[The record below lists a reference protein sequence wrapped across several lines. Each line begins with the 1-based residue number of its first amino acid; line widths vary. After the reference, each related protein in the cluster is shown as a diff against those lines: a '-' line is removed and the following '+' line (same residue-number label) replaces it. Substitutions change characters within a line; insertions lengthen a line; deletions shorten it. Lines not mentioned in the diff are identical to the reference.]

1 MPRVLVVT
9 TTTGYQTRAFD
20 EAARRLGIDLV
31 FVTDRCDQLDDP
43 WRDSAIP
50 IKFHTEDDSVRT
62 IAEAVRTKS
71 INGVL
76 ALADKAGPL
85 AARSALVLG
94 LPGHP
99 PEATRAAGNKL
110 ASRLAFR
117 NSRLLTPW
125 FEPSDLNDAPERLA
139 MDVSYPCVLKPL
151 SLSGSRGVIKADN
164 PKSFVE
170 AFVRLRQLLQRRTI
184 QALRDPASSQIMI
197 EGFID
202 GDEFALEGVLEHG
215 ELRVL
220 AIFDKPDR
228 LDGPFF
234 EETIYVTPSRL
245 PSKIQKAITREV
257 CLAIDS
263 LGLRHGPIHAEC
275 RVNAKGVWI
284 LEVAARP
291 IGGLCARALRFV
303 RSEKGHL
310 YEAENFEAVLLRH
323 AAGESIR
330 HYTRE
335 TCASAV
341 MMLPIPRRGR
351 LRSVEGM
358 EKAEQITGVDE
369 VRITAKIGQLL
380 EPIPEGASYLGFVFA
395 RAESPALAV
404 YALKSAHAQLNFEI
418 ERPLDFHQ

>member
-1 MPRVLVVT
+1 MPRVLLVT
-9 TTTGYQTRAFD
+9 TTTGYQTRSFD

-31 FVTDRCDQLDDP
+31 FATDRCDQLDDP

-50 IKFHTEDDSVRT
+50 IRFHTEDDSVRT
-62 IAEAVRTKS
+62 ISEAVRTKS
-71 INGVL
+71 IDGVL
-76 ALADKAGPL
+76 ALADKAAPL
-85 AARSALVLG
+85 AARSALALG

-99 PEATRAAGNKL
+99 PEATRVAGNKL

-117 NSRLLTPW
+117 NSKLLTPW
-125 FEPSDLNDAPERLA
+125 FKSSDLNDAPERLA

-151 SLSGSRGVIKADN
+151 SLSGSRGVIKTDD
-164 PKSFVE
+164 PQGFVK

-184 QALRDPASSQIMI
+184 QALRDPSSSQIII

-202 GDEFALEGVLEHG
+202 GDEFALEGVLENG
-215 ELRVL
+215 KLQIFAL
-220 AIFDKPDR
+220 FDKPDR

-245 PSKIQKAITREV
+245 SSTIQEAITREIR
-257 CLAIDS
+257 LAIDL

-291 IGGLCARALRFV
+291 IGGLCARTLRFV
-303 RSEKGHL
+303 RSKKDLACEREGL
-310 YEAENFEAVLLRH
+310 EAVLLRH
-323 AAGESIR
+323 AVGESIR
-330 HYTRE
+330 SYTRE

-341 MMLPIPRRGR
+341 MMLPIPMRGR
-351 LRSVEGM
+351 LRSVEGI
-358 EKAEQITGVDE
+358 EKAAQITGIEE
-369 VRITAKIGQLL
+369 VRITAKTDQLL

-395 RAESPALAV
+395 RAESPELAV
-404 YALKSAHAQLNFEI
+404 YALKSAHAQLNFKI
-418 ERPLDFHQ
+418 ERPLDFCE

>member
-1 MPRVLVVT
+1 MPRVLLVT

-20 EAARRLGIDLV
+20 EAARRLDIDLV

-50 IKFHTEDDSVRT
+50 IRFHAEDDSVRT
-62 IAEAVRTKS
+62 IAEAVRMKP
-71 INGVL
+71 IDGVL
-76 ALADKAGPL
+76 ALADKAVPL
-85 AARSALVLG
+85 AARSALALG

-125 FEPSDLNDAPERLA
+125 FEPSGLNDAPERLA

-164 PKSFVE
+164 PKSFVK
-170 AFVRLRQLLQRRTI
+170 AFIRLRQLLQRRTI

-215 ELRVL
+215 KLQVL

-245 PSKIQKAITREV
+245 SSTIQKAITREV
-257 CLAIDS
+257 RLAIDS

-291 IGGLCARALRFV
+291 IGGLCARTLRFV
-303 RSEKGHL
+303 RSKKDHS
-310 YEAENFEAVLLRH
+310 YEGLEAVLLRH
-323 AAGESIR
+323 ASGESIR
-330 HYTRE
+330 NYTRE
-335 TCASAV
+335 TGASAV
-341 MMLPIPRRGR
+341 MMLPIPMRGR
-351 LRSVEGM
+351 LRSVEGI
-358 EKAEQITGVDE
+358 EKAEQVTGVDE
-369 VRITAKIGQLL
+369 VRITAKTGQLL

-395 RAESPALAV
+395 RAESPELAV

-418 ERPLDFHQ
+418 ERPLDFCQ

>member
-1 MPRVLVVT
+1 MPRVLLVT

-20 EAARRLGIDLV
+20 EAARRLDIDLV

-50 IKFHTEDDSVRT
+50 IRFHAEDDSVRT
-62 IAEAVRTKS
+62 IAEAVRMKS
-71 INGVL
+71 IDGVL
-76 ALADKAGPL
+76 ALADKAVPL
-85 AARSALVLG
+85 AARSALALG

-125 FEPSDLNDAPERLA
+125 FEPSGLNDAPERLA

-164 PKSFVE
+164 PKSFVK
-170 AFVRLRQLLQRRTI
+170 AFIRLRQLLQRRTI

-215 ELRVL
+215 KLQVL

-245 PSKIQKAITREV
+245 SSTIQKAIIREV
-257 CLAIDS
+257 RLAIDS

-291 IGGLCARALRFV
+291 IGGLCARTLRFV
-303 RSEKGHL
+303 RSKKDHSCEGL
-310 YEAENFEAVLLRH
+310 EAVLLRH

-330 HYTRE
+330 NYTRE
-335 TCASAV
+335 TGASAV
-341 MMLPIPRRGR
+341 MMLPIPMRGR
-351 LRSVEGM
+351 LRSVEGI
-358 EKAEQITGVDE
+358 EKAEQVTGVDE
-369 VRITAKIGQLL
+369 VRITAKTGQLL

-418 ERPLDFHQ
+418 ERPLDFCQ

>member
-1 MPRVLVVT
+1 MPRVLLVT

-20 EAARRLGIDLV
+20 EAARRLDIDLV

-50 IKFHTEDDSVRT
+50 IRFHAEDDSVRT
-62 IAEAVRTKS
+62 IAEAVRMKS
-71 INGVL
+71 IDGVL
-76 ALADKAGPL
+76 ALADRAVPL
-85 AARSALVLG
+85 AARSALALG

-125 FEPSDLNDAPERLA
+125 FEPFGLNDAPERLA

-164 PKSFVE
+164 PKSFIK
-170 AFVRLRQLLQRRTI
+170 AFIRLRQLLQRRTI
-184 QALRDPASSQIMI
+184 QALRDPTSSQIMI

-215 ELRVL
+215 KLQVL

-245 PSKIQKAITREV
+245 SSTIQKAIIREV
-257 CLAIDS
+257 RLAIDS

-291 IGGLCARALRFV
+291 IGGLCARTLRFV
-303 RSEKGHL
+303 RSKKDHSCEGL
-310 YEAENFEAVLLRH
+310 EAVLLRH

-330 HYTRE
+330 NYTRE
-335 TCASAV
+335 TGASAV
-341 MMLPIPRRGR
+341 MMLPIPMRGR
-351 LRSVEGM
+351 LRSVEGI
-358 EKAEQITGVDE
+358 EKAEQVTGVDE
-369 VRITAKIGQLL
+369 VRITAKTGQLL

-418 ERPLDFHQ
+418 ERPLDFCQ

>member
-1 MPRVLVVT
+1 MPRVLLVT

-20 EAARRLGIDLV
+20 EAARRLDIDLV

-50 IKFHTEDDSVRT
+50 IRFHAEDDSVRT
-62 IAEAVRTKS
+62 IAEAVRMKS
-71 INGVL
+71 IDGVL
-76 ALADKAGPL
+76 ALADKAVPL
-85 AARSALVLG
+85 AARSALALG

-125 FEPSDLNDAPERLA
+125 FEPSGLNDAPERLA

-164 PKSFVE
+164 PKSFIK
-170 AFVRLRQLLQRRTI
+170 AFIRLRQLLQRRTI
-184 QALRDPASSQIMI
+184 QALRDPSSSQIMI

-215 ELRVL
+215 KLQVL

-245 PSKIQKAITREV
+245 SSTIQKAIIREV
-257 CLAIDS
+257 RLAIDS

-291 IGGLCARALRFV
+291 IGGLCARTLRFV
-303 RSEKGHL
+303 RSKKDHSCEGL
-310 YEAENFEAVLLRH
+310 EAVLLRH

-330 HYTRE
+330 NYTRE
-335 TCASAV
+335 TGASAV
-341 MMLPIPRRGR
+341 MMLPIPMRGR
-351 LRSVEGM
+351 LRSVEGI
-358 EKAEQITGVDE
+358 EKAEQVTGVDE
-369 VRITAKIGQLL
+369 VRITAKTGQLL

-418 ERPLDFHQ
+418 ERPLDFCQ